1 MLKYLG
7 IVLLLFGILYPVI
20 CYKKIG
26 EQKISELEKYMQI
39 VNNCSRSSR
48 LFADSLPEILRKT
61 YKNSDADT
69 SKEGL
74 LEDIR
79 TANLPPRAT
88 ELLMEYFTLFG
99 SDSYGT
105 ECEKA
110 NACKDALG
118 AILESERTE
127 GKKRISALGALL
139 SALGASGAI
148 LLL

>member
-7 IVLLLFGILYPVI
+7 IILLLFGLIYPVI
-20 CYKKIG
+20 SYKKIE

-48 LFADSLPEILRKT
+48 LFADSLPGILRKT
-61 YKNSDADT
+61 YGNSNVDT
-69 SKEGL
+69 SKERL

-79 TANLPPRAT
+79 AANLPPRAV
-88 ELLMEYFTLFG
+88 ELLLGYFTSFG
-99 SDSYGT
+99 SDSYFT

-110 NACKDALG
+110 NTCKDALG

-127 GKKRISALGALL
+127 GKRRISTLGALL